1 MHAAPRTPRRRAPG
15 GLSGPSVAEGRRGT
29 PRSGVR
35 TVVSL
40 GPCGPE
46 PCWQDRHAASRAR
59 RSVTRF
65 RPRFPPAVR
74 QVHGLVEEVEDR
86 TCVHLAQRRLARFV
100 LSSSGFV
107 DECGRR
113 LRTLASAQFVTPRI
127 GKRRLRPAERT
138 VRTAPRWDATGTR
151 WKRIT
156 TIQGGRGKFNEGERE
171 AFSSVYGRSIA
182 VRTRRASAC
191 SLCAKSGGCF
201 R

>member
-1 MHAAPRTPRRRAPG
+1 LRT
-15 GLSGPSVAEGRRGT
+15 PSVAEGRRGT
-29 PRSGVR
+29 PRGGVR

-86 TCVHLAQRRLARFV
+86 TCVHLVQRRLARFV

-107 DECGRR
+107 DGRGGR
-113 LRTLASAQFVTPRI
+113 LRTLASARFVTPHFD
-127 GKRRLRPAERT
+127 KRRLRPAERT
-138 VRTAPRWDATGTR
+138 VRTAPSMGCNGNEMGTNYGDSR
-151 WKRIT
+151 
-156 TIQGGRGKFNEGERE
+156 GERQ
-171 AFSSVYGRSIA
+171 I
-182 VRTRRASAC
+182 
-191 SLCAKSGGCF
+191 
-201 R
+201 